1 MTVRLTHFAPFGL
14 SNYIFG
20 VIGVVVLYLAVNFV
34 CLRVL
39 GPHGLDATSLPASE
53 VMRIALGNRG
63 AQWIA
68 EGIAVSTLG
77 FLSQSMLT
85 APRVYYA
92 MARDGLFF
100 RATGQLNRCH
110 VPATGLLLQCAWT
123 CLLVLPRTRSRDAVT
138 GLEKYG
144 NLYGELLNYVVF
156 AVLIFYVLTIAGLFI
171 LRRTRP
177 EAERPYRA
185 FGYPIVP
192 GFYLVAA
199 SGLQTRSP
207 SQHQAAVMA
216 FFDQSIGRHYADRV
230 LEPIEP

>member
-1 MTVRLTHFAPFGL
+1 MRSWPAPAAAIL
-14 SNYIFG
+14 
-20 VIGVVVLYLAVNFV
+20 
-34 CLRVL
+34 
-39 GPHGLDATSLPASE
+39 
-53 VMRIALGNRG
+53 
-63 AQWIA
+63 
-68 EGIAVSTLG
+68 
-77 FLSQSMLT
+77 
-85 APRVYYA
+85 
-92 MARDGLFF
+92 
-100 RATGQLNRCH
+100 RATGQLTRCH

-199 SGLQTRSP
+199 SAISLVLLLYQTKTSWPGLLIVLTGVPVYFLWKRS
-207 SQHQAAVMA
+207 STAL
-216 FFDQSIGRHYADRV
+216 STSSS
-230 LEPIEP
+230 